1 MGCWLLIETKVR
13 MESVEL
19 GNKLF
24 PLHSR
29 IEICGASNT
38 GKSSVVEKLVRFRDE
53 LFSGP
58 KIDLVLYFY
67 LIRDVEMQR
76 RIREMVPD
84 VKFYQGIE
92 RLEDVVREHEEEA
105 KSRGIL
111 LILEDLQLEAFRSES
126 VAHVFTAYAH
136 HLPLSAVIFTCQSPY
151 QKGAPFQSLINRNLT
166 HMILTNSPRLRSI
179 LPFLGREHDPTDPLL
194 FLQIF
199 NEAMSS
205 KHKDPFPILLIDFN
219 ASDPLF
225 QFFGGIFPG
234 ESFRVFRKE

>member
-1 MGCWLLIETKVR
+1 MSASIPNIK
-13 MESVEL
+13 MEVAEL
-19 GNKLF
+19 RKKIF

-38 GKSSVVEKLVRFRDE
+38 GKSSVVEKLIRFRDE
-53 LFSGP
+53 LFEGP

-67 LIRDVEMQR
+67 LIRDSEAQKK
-76 RIREMVPD
+76 IREMVRD
-84 VKFYQGIE
+84 VKFYQGIQKLDE
-92 RLEDVVREHEEEA
+92 IILEHEEYA
-105 KSRGIL
+105 KNSGVMVV
-111 LILEDLQLEAFRSES
+111 LEDIQLEAFRSES
-126 VAHVFTAYAH
+126 VAHLFTAYAH

-151 QKGAPFQSLINRNLT
+151 QKGAPYQALINRNLT
-166 HMILTNSPRLRSI
+166 HLILTNSPRLRSI
-179 LPFLGREHDPTDPLL
+179 LPFLGREHDPSNPLL

-205 KHKDPFPILLIDFN
+205 KHEDPFPILLIDLN

-234 ESFRVFRKE
+234 ELFRVFRMNE